1 MFNENTWKNGEL
13 IAQKYMKMHGYKILY
28 TNFSC
33 VGVELDIVAI
43 LPKKVQCKQLKIELK
58 NKIKE
63 NKNRKNTIKIL
74 KNRYKIDKK
83 QLNDILIVA
92 EVKARSNDNY
102 GEGVFAINGAKINHI
117 RRGGEFLLQ
126 NSRFADMQIRFD
138 VVSIDGEKIN
148 YIENAF

>member
-1 MFNENTWKNGEL
+1 MFNENTWKCGES
-13 IAQKYMKMHGYKILY
+13 IAQKYMKKLGYKILY

-43 LPKKVQCKQLKIELK
+43 LPKNVQCKQLKNELK

-83 QLNDILIVA
+83 QLNDLLVVT

-102 GEGVFAINGAKINHI
+102 GEGVFAINNAKINHI

-126 NSRFADMQIRFD
+126 NQRFEGLQIRFD
-138 VVSIDGEKIN
+138 VASIDGEKVN